1 MGEKLFA
8 QYLKDVKGQV
18 SVFDLNGKKID
29 EIAFTDIGSVSG
41 FYGSKNADTTFYKLT
56 GFTNPGQVFAYDVKS
71 GESSL
76 FKSIDTGVNYD
87 DYETKQ
93 IFYTSKDGTKVPMFI
108 VHKKG
113 LKLDGNN
120 KTLLYGYGGFNISLL
135 IFSILMVWV
144 SRQCTGQANLR
155 GGGEYG
161 QQWHKAGTKLDKQ
174 NVFDDFIAAGEYLVK
189 WLPRLK
195 MGQRWVNGGL
205 LVGAILAPGSLFCAL
220 PAVGVL
226 DMLRYHTPSANAR
239 AWSSDYGL
247 SENKDE
253 FDALCI
259 RHFTTPT
266 RAC

>member
-1 MGEKLFA
+1 
-8 QYLKDVKGQV
+8 
-18 SVFDLNGKKID
+18 
-29 EIAFTDIGSVSG
+29 
-41 FYGSKNADTTFYKLT
+41 
-56 GFTNPGQVFAYDVKS
+56 
-71 GESSL
+71 
-76 FKSIDTGVNYD
+76 
-87 DYETKQ
+87 
-93 IFYTSKDGTKVPMFI
+93 MFI

-135 IFSILMVWV
+135 PRYSVSRMVWV
-144 SRQCTGQANLR
+144 EQGNVLAIANLR

-174 NVFDDFIAAGEYLVK
+174 NVFDDFIAAGEYLVESGYTT
-189 WLPRLK
+189 PEK
-195 MGQRWVNGGL
+195 MGIQGGSNGGL
-205 LVGAILAPGSLFCAL
+205 LVGATLTQRPDLFSAAL

-253 FDALCI
+253 FEVALCLFATSQ
-259 RHFTTPT
+259 H
-266 RAC
+266 